1 MSSPP
6 EQRIANR
13 RAWLA
18 SGLMLGTALLGQSLV
33 PTRRLAELRGPF
45 KLGGLVPTTFGEWR
59 LDPYSGNAVVNPQTT
74 ALLARLYSQILER
87 VYIGPKGERVM
98 LSIAYGDDQTDP
110 SVQLHYP
117 EVCYPAQGF
126 QIKRSWTDTLQT
138 PRGAIAV
145 RRMETELGRERP
157 EAVTYWTMIGDQ
169 QSLGGWSHKKA
180 ELMHGFRGEIVDGLL
195 FRVSSLSLDSG
206 PAFVLQDRFVTDL
219 VHALGASARMQ
230 LTGLD

>member
-1 MSSPP
+1 MSDPSHHGVS
-6 EQRIANR
+6 NR

-18 SGLMLGTALLGQSLV
+18 SGRMLGTALLGQALV
-33 PTRRLAELRGPF
+33 PTRRLAALRGPF
-45 KLGGLVPTTFGEWR
+45 KLGDLVPEAFGEWR

-87 VYIGPKGERVM
+87 VYIDPKGQRVM

-126 QIKRSWTDTLQT
+126 QIKRSWTDTLTT

-145 RRMETELGRERP
+145 RRMETELGRARP

-195 FRVSSLSLDSG
+195 FRVSSLSLDSA
-206 PAFVLQDRFVTDL
+206 PAFVLQDRFVADL
-219 VHALGASARMQ
+219 VKVLSGPARLQ
-230 LTGLD
+230 LTGLV